1 MLTRRGLGGVWHGAA
16 KSGLIPTRDTVV
28 GPAGLG
34 PGTPILFFFVTKS
47 TLCVGRG
54 WEGREAAGCS
64 KRDLTRATVGSM
76 LEMPGKQNRP
86 CLHLHQALSSHS
98 WGSPFP
104 KGVKERFGILP
115 LLSAL
120 N

>member
-1 MLTRRGLGGVWHGAA
+1 MGQLNPHQGYHGWYCWAGTRHLLFWFLSQLLVLAGGG
-16 KSGLIPTRDTVV
+16 K
-28 GPAGLG
+28 AG
-34 PGTPILFFFVTKS
+34 KQQ
-47 TLCVGRG
+47 
-54 WEGREAAGCS
+54 EGFTE
-64 KRDLTRATVGSM
+64 ATVGSV

-104 KGVKERFGILP
+104 EGVKERFGILP